1 MSKKENETWKDIEG
15 YEGLYQVSDFG
26 RVRSL
31 DRKDARGNRIKGTVL
46 AGGSDGKGYRTIA
59 LCRDGDV
66 KNNLTHRLVAK
77 AFLDNPNN
85 LPEVNHKDEDKENN
99 AVSNLEWCTSR
110 YNIMY
115 GTRTKR
121 AAKAKERPIYVVS
134 GSGHRYFF
142 SSTKK
147 AAELLGLDG
156 CNVSEC
162 LHGKRK
168 HHHGFSFMWAV

>member
-1 MSKKENETWKDIEG
+1 MFKEEREIWKDIEG
-15 YEGLYQVSDFG
+15 YEGLYQVSNMG

-31 DRKDARGNRIKGTVL
+31 DRKDARGNRIKGTML
-46 AGGSDGKGYRTIA
+46 AGGSDGKGYHTIA

-121 AAKAKERPIYVVS
+121 AAKAKEQPIYVVS
-134 GSGHRYFF
+134 GSGNRYFF

-156 CNVSEC
+156 YNVSKC
-162 LHGKRK
+162 LNRKRK

>member
-1 MSKKENETWKDIEG
+1 MTNENEVWKDIEN
-15 YEGLYQVSDFG
+15 YEGLYQVSNLG

-31 DRKDARGNRIKGTVL
+31 DREDAQGRRIKGTVL
-46 AGGSDGKGYRTIA
+46 AGSLNGKGYRKIS

-85 LPEVNHKDEDKENN
+85 LPEVNHEDKENN

-115 GTRTKR
+115 GTRNKR
-121 AAKAKERPIYVVS
+121 IEKALERPIYVVTS
-134 GSGHRYFF
+134 SGHRYFF
-142 SSTKK
+142 DSTKK
-147 AAELLGLDG
+147 AVELLGLDKRAT
-156 CNVSEC
+156 SKC
-162 LHGKRK
+162 LRGKVK
-168 HHHGFSFMWAV
+168 HHHGFSFERAV